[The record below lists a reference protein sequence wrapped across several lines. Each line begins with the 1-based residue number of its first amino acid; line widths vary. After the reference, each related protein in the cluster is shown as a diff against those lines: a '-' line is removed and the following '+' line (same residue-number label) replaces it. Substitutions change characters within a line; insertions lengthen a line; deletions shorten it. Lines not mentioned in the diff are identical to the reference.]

1 MFAVEHAGELAM
13 SLFKR
18 SAQFASLLLLGSIS
32 ACSSIGDRGAT
43 ETSAVA
49 TPAPRRNTEAPPPA
63 PPKQQQV
70 ARTVERTP
78 LSAEELRTAMA
89 GNSVYVG
96 AGGSE
101 FAAYHN
107 GNGNLSGRAW
117 GSGTEQSGSGSWKIN
132 EEGQYCRKWDN
143 TWSGGQWG
151 CFKVYQEGP
160 QLQMERVSGA
170 GANGPMKLESGNP
183 HGL

>member
-1 MFAVEHAGELAM
+1 MI
-13 SLFKR
+13 SFKQ
-18 SAQFASLLLLGSIS
+18 SAQLAGLLMLG
-32 ACSSIGDRGAT
+32 AMAGCSSIDNQATT
-43 ETSAVA
+43 ETAAA
-49 TPAPRRNTEAPPPA
+49 TTTTPRRNTEAPPPA

-78 LSAEELRTAMA
+78 LSAEELRAAMA

-107 GNGNLSGRAW
+107 SNGSLAGRAW
-117 GSGTEQSGSGSWKIN
+117 GTGQEQTGAGSWKID
-132 EEGQYCRKWDN
+132 EKGQYCRKWDN
-143 TWSGGQWG
+143 AWSGGQWG
-151 CFKVYQEGP
+151 CFKVYKEGE

-170 GANGPMKLESGNP
+170 GANGPMKLQTGNP
-183 HGL
+183 HDL

>member
-1 MFAVEHAGELAM
+1 MRDRFAVP
-13 SLFKR
+13 
-18 SAQFASLLLLGSIS
+18 
-32 ACSSIGDRGAT
+32 GDALTARAADDILKAYRADVDST
-43 ETSAVA
+43 
-49 TPAPRRNTEAPPPA
+49 PA

-70 ARTVERTP
+70 ARTVEREP
-78 LSAEELRTAMA
+78 LSADELRSAMA

-107 GNGNLSGRAW
+107 SDGSLAGRAW
-117 GSGTEQSGSGSWKIN
+117 GTGQEQTGNGSWKID
-132 EEGQYCRKWDN
+132 EKGQYCRKWDN
-143 TWSGGQWG
+143 SWSGGQWG
-151 CFKVYQEGP
+151 CFKVYKEGE

-183 HGL
+183 HDLSRGGPFGAATM